1 MRKFYFE
8 KAQAIWADGRSEEM
22 NCELS
27 FRTVIP
33 KGEET
38 KLFLAASSIYRLW
51 VNGEFICAGPA
62 RAAHGWYRVDEICL
76 SPFLTEDRNYVVTEV
91 LGYNVNS
98 YDTLDQ
104 PSFLTEEIWQGNEV
118 ISYTGGESITIHDF
132 KNRVQKVQRY
142 SFQRAFIDA
151 YQYEDENK
159 CMYHMNESAQSLC
172 KIEIQTDKRYIYR
185 DVEMPGF
192 ETLEP
197 VSVIKKGTAYYEKEK
212 TEIIPEEYFF
222 KIKQDLK
229 GYAREKTEI
238 HVSEEAQKIQ
248 LQETE
253 YSVNAIAIRQLPL
266 SDEYAIYELPYNATG
281 FFDIRLE
288 VREKSRTF
296 VMFDEI
302 LSNGSV
308 DFLRMN
314 SCNCFVYRMNAGKYR
329 LMNFA
334 PYTMKYLQI
343 VVLGECIVEQV
354 QFKEYKNSSVLKRIH
369 LPQDTE
375 LALIYDAAL
384 ESFRAN
390 ALDLFMDCPSRERGG
405 WLCDSYFISSVEY
418 VLTGKNVIEKAFL
431 ENFILNKEFRH
442 IPEGMIPM
450 CYPADHNN
458 GNFIP
463 QWAMW
468 YVLEIEKYVYGNQDF
483 ELAERSKN
491 LIYSLLKYFESFEN
505 ENGMLENLQGWN
517 FIEWSRAND
526 PDLVNGVNFP
536 TNMLYMRMLK
546 CVSALYKDL
555 ILERKA
561 DRLRKNIR
569 KRSFNGM
576 FYTDNEHRDK
586 NQLVNPG
593 ICTEVCQ
600 YYAFFTGVATVK
612 EDSELWK
619 IMKNKFGPIRST
631 INDYPEIAGTNV
643 FIGKYLRIELLYRQG
658 LFEEVIKE
666 IKEVFLG
673 MAKET
678 GTLWEHTLPTASCN
692 HGFASYVLYWL
703 AGIFGIEE

>member
-159 CMYHMNESAQSLC
+159 YMYHMNESAQSLC

-253 YSVNAIAIRQLPL
+253 CSVNAIAIRQLPL

-296 VMFDEI
+296 VMYDEI

-405 WLCDSYFISSVEY
+405 WLCDSYFTSSVEY

>member
-1 MRKFYFE
+1 M
-8 KAQAIWADGRSEEM
+8 Q
-22 NCELS
+22 L
-27 FRTVIP
+27 
-33 KGEET
+33 
-38 KLFLAASSIYRLW
+38 LFFKHA
-51 VNGEFICAGPA
+51 
-62 RAAHGWYRVDEICL
+62 
-76 SPFLTEDRNYVVTEV
+76 

-288 VREKSRTF
+288 VREKSRIF

-343 VVLGECIVEQV
+343 VVLGECIVEQI

>member
-222 KIKQDLK
+222 KQDLK

-288 VREKSRTF
+288 VREKSRIF

-343 VVLGECIVEQV
+343 VVLGECIVEQI

>member
-288 VREKSRTF
+288 VREKSRIF

-343 VVLGECIVEQV
+343 VVLGECIVEQI

-561 DRLRKNIR
+561 ERLRKNIR